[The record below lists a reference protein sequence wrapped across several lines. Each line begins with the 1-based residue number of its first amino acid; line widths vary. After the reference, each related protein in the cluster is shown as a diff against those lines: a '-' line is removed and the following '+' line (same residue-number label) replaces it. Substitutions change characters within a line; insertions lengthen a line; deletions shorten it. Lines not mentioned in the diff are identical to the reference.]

1 MESLLKAEI
10 KKSRKKEIYFL
21 IFLIFLFFIL
31 NYKFFDRLVISF
43 FSSEEALITEKV
55 CFVERV
61 IDGDTIVACQNTT
74 RLLGINTPEKGE
86 RFYKEAKEY
95 LSKRIEN
102 KSVTLRFS
110 NEKYDKYGR
119 VLAYVYLGEEC
130 INSKIIENGFANP
143 YFLQEK
149 DFHFKE
155 FFESWE
161 ICLKKNRGIC
171 TISKD
176 SCSKCISL
184 EKLDPIKE
192 KVVIKNNCD
201 FSCNLNKWSIKDEGR
216 KIFFFSEYSLY
227 PNSEVSILV
236 SNEKISSKKELI
248 WKRED
253 TVWTDSG
260 DTLFLRDSMGELVLW
275 KNYS

>member
-1 MESLLKAEI
+1 MEQLLNAEI
-10 KKSRKKEIYFL
+10 KKSYKKEIKILL
-21 IFLIFLFFIL
+21 ILI
-31 NYKFFDRLVISF
+31 ISF
-43 FSSEEALITEKV
+43 FIINYYYFDEKLKLFFSTEDFLIKEKV

-86 RFYKEAKEY
+86 KFYLEAKEY

-102 KSVTLRFS
+102 RSVTLVFS
-110 NEKYDKYGR
+110 KEKYDKYGR
-119 VLAYVYLGEEC
+119 VLAYVYLENEC

-143 YFLQEK
+143 YFPTEK
-149 DFHFKE
+149 DSYYKK
-155 FFESWE
+155 FFQSWE
-161 ICLKKNRGIC
+161 ICIKKNKGIC
-171 TISKD
+171 ESSKD
-176 SCSKCISL
+176 ICKNCIEIKSI
-184 EKLDPIKE
+184 DSIKE
-192 KVVIKNNCD
+192 KVILKNNCL
-201 FSCNLNKWSIKDEGR
+201 FSCNLSKWSIKDEGR
-216 KIFFFSEYSLY
+216 KMFFFSDFFISGNE
-227 PNSEVSILV
+227 EIFILV
-236 SNEKISSKKELI
+236 SNKNSSSKEII